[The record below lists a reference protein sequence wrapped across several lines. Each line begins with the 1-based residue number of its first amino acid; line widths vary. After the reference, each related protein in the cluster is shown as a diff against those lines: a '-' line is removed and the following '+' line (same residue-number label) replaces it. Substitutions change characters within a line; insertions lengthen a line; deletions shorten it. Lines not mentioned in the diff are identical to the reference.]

1 MGRYDTVL
9 FDLDG
14 TLTDSAPGIL
24 NCVRYALDRMGLPEP
39 EDMLRFV
46 GPPLIVSFG
55 EFCGLDSERAAEAV
69 RYYRERYRDIGIFE
83 NEPYDGVFPMLD
95 SLKAAG
101 IRLAVATGK
110 PEAFSLRI
118 LEKFGLMG
126 YFEFLGG
133 DDFEGSRKEKHT
145 VIEYV
150 LSALGDPDREG
161 VLMVG
166 DRMHDV
172 IGAHRSGIK
181 CLGALWG
188 YGGSEELEK
197 YGVDLTAEDPQSAA
211 RIILSDI

>member
-39 EDMLRFV
+39 ENMLRFV

-55 EFCGLDSERAAEAV
+55 EFCGLDSARAAEAV
-69 RYYRERYRDIGIFE
+69 GYYRERYRDIGIFE
-83 NEPYDGVFPMLD
+83 NKPYDGVFPMLD

-172 IGAHRSGIK
+172 IGAHESGIK

-188 YGGSEELEK
+188 YGGSTELEK
-197 YGVDLTAEDPQSAA
+197 YGADLTAEDPQSAA

>member
-69 RYYRERYRDIGIFE
+69 GYYRERYRDIGIFE

-110 PEAFSLRI
+110 PEAFSQRI

-172 IGAHRSGIK
+172 IGAHESGIK

-188 YGGSEELEK
+188 YGGSAELEK
-197 YGVDLTAEDPQSAA
+197 YGADLTAEDPQSAA

>member
-69 RYYRERYRDIGIFE
+69 GYYRERYRDIGIFE

-172 IGAHRSGIK
+172 IGAHESGIK

>member
-69 RYYRERYRDIGIFE
+69 GYYRERYRDIGIFE

-110 PEAFSLRI
+110 PEEFSLRI

-181 CLGALWG
+181 CLGTLWG

-211 RIILSDI
+211 SIILSDI